1 MHIIDKSIAGSNMFV
16 YSRMPALTRILNMP
30 NTHTHTHTTTHTHIL
45 VLMGLFRTRFDVRVE
60 NLWLARK
67 TKAKQHGALNHTPPT
82 SHTPR
87 PHLSQT
93 VQIV

>member
-16 YSRMPALTRILNMP
+16 YSRMPALTRIANMP
-30 NTHTHTHTTTHTHIL
+30 NTHTTTHTLVRWH
-45 VLMGLFRTRFDVRVE
+45 VLMGLLRTRFDVRVE

-67 TKAKQHGALNHTPPT
+67 TKAKQHGAPQY
-82 SHTPR
+82 TPR
-87 PHLSQT
+87 PSPHLSQT